1 MTTRACRNCEAPLTG
16 PYCAACGQKA
26 LHDQDRR
33 VVTLLLGFFTELTS
47 LDGRFWRSL
56 LALVIRPGV
65 MSRAWIDGRRLQYI
79 SPLTLFLIAN
89 AVYFLVPSL
98 SDFDLTLVDQT
109 HQVHSRWTRTLLDAL
124 LAARGETLAQFA
136 GAYAIASGNVGKL
149 LLIVHVPFMALA
161 LALLRRDRT
170 IWFAEHVIVALH
182 LFTFVLLFMQVQ
194 PLFGVLPDAVA
205 IALLPTLL
213 IGYAVMS
220 LRRAYRAGWG
230 WSALAAVLTL
240 AMLFAAHLC
249 VYRTLQFLIALA
261 IA

>member
-1 MTTRACRNCEAPLTG
+1 MTPACCRNCEAPLTG

-33 VVTLLLGFFTELTS
+33 FVALLRSVIAELSS
-47 LDGRFWRSL
+47 LDGRFWCSL
-56 LALVIRPGV
+56 LALLIRPGAL
-65 MSRAWIDGRRLQYI
+65 SRAWIDGRRQHYI

-89 AVYFLVPSL
+89 AIYFLAPSL
-98 SDFDLTLVDQT
+98 SDFDLSLVDQT
-109 HQVHSRWTRTLLDAL
+109 HQAHSRWTRPLLDKL

-136 GAYAIASGNVGKL
+136 SAYAVASGNVGKL
-149 LLIVHVPFMALA
+149 LLIVHVPFIALA
-161 LALLRRDRT
+161 LSLLRRDRA
-170 IWFAEHVIVALH
+170 IWFAEHLIVALH

-194 PLFGVLPDAVA
+194 PLFDVLPDAVE
-205 IALLPTLL
+205 IALLPTVL
-213 IGYAVMS
+213 IGHAALS

-230 WSALAAVLTL
+230 WSLTASLLAVATL
-240 AMLFAAHLC
+240 VAANLY

>member
-1 MTTRACRNCEAPLTG
+1 MTNSCRNCDAPLTG
-16 PYCAACGQKA
+16 AYCAACGQKA

-33 VVTLLLGFFTELTS
+33 FITLLLGFFAELSS

-56 LALVIRPGV
+56 LALVIRPGA

-89 AVYFLVPSL
+89 AIYFLSPSL

-109 HQVHSRWTRTLLDAL
+109 HQAHSRWTRPLLDAL
-124 LAARGETLAQFA
+124 LAARSETLAQFA
-136 GAYAIASGNVGKL
+136 TAYAIASGNVGKL

-161 LALLRRDRT
+161 LSMLRRDRG

-194 PLFGVLPDAVA
+194 PLFDVLPDAA
-205 IALLPTLL
+205 EIALLPIVL
-213 IGYAVMS
+213 IGHAALS
-220 LRRAYRAGWG
+220 LRRAYRAGWL
-230 WSALAAVLTL
+230 WSTLAAVAVVATL
-240 AMLFAAHLC
+240 VAANLY

>member
-1 MTTRACRNCEAPLTG
+1 MTNSCRNCDAPLTG
-16 PYCAACGQKA
+16 AYCAACGQKA

-33 VVTLLLGFFTELTS
+33 FVTLLLGFFAELSS

-56 LALVIRPGV
+56 LALVIRPGA

-89 AVYFLVPSL
+89 AVYFLSPSL

-109 HQVHSRWTRTLLDAL
+109 HQAHSRWTRPLLDAL
-124 LAARGETLAQFA
+124 LAARGENLEQFA
-136 GAYAIASGNVGKL
+136 SVYAIASGNVGKL
-149 LLIVHVPFMALA
+149 LLIVHVPLMALA
-161 LALLRRDRT
+161 LSLLRRDRT

-194 PLFGVLPDAVA
+194 PLFDVLPDAIE
-205 IALLPTLL
+205 IALLPTVL
-213 IGYAVMS
+213 IGHAALS
-220 LRRAYRAGWG
+220 LRRAYRAAWL
-230 WSALAAVLTL
+230 WSALAAMAVV
-240 AMLFAAHLC
+240 AALIAANLY

>member
-1 MTTRACRNCEAPLTG
+1 MTNSCGNCDAPLTG
-16 PYCAACGQKA
+16 AYCAACGQKA

-33 VVTLLLGFFTELTS
+33 FVVLLRGFIAELSS

-56 LALVIRPGV
+56 LALVIRPGA

-89 AVYFLVPSL
+89 AIYFLSPSL

-109 HQVHSRWTRTLLDAL
+109 HQAHSRWTRPLLDAL
-124 LAARGETLAQFA
+124 LAARGETLEQFA
-136 GAYAIASGNVGKL
+136 SVYAIASGNVGKL

-161 LALLRRDRT
+161 LSLLRRDRS

-194 PLFGVLPDAVA
+194 PLFDVLPDAIE
-205 IALLPTLL
+205 IALLPTVL
-213 IGYAVMS
+213 IGHAALS
-220 LRRAYRAGWG
+220 LRRAYRAGWL
-230 WSALAAVLTL
+230 WSALAAVAVVATL
-240 AMLFAAHLC
+240 VAANLY

>member
-1 MTTRACRNCEAPLTG
+1 MTNSCRNCDAPLTG
-16 PYCAACGQKA
+16 AYCAACGQKA

-33 VVTLLLGFFTELTS
+33 FVTLLLGFFAELSS

-56 LALVIRPGV
+56 LALVIRPGA

-89 AVYFLVPSL
+89 AVYFLSPSL

-109 HQVHSRWTRTLLDAL
+109 HQAHSRWTRPLLDAL
-124 LAARGETLAQFA
+124 LAARGENLEQFA
-136 GAYAIASGNVGKL
+136 SVYAIASGNVGKL

-161 LALLRRDRT
+161 LSLLRRDRT
-170 IWFAEHVIVALH
+170 IWFAEHVIVALY
-182 LFTFVLLFMQVQ
+182 LFAFVLLFVQVQ
-194 PLFGVLPDAVA
+194 PLFDVLPDAIE
-205 IALLPTLL
+205 IALLPTVL
-213 IGYAVMS
+213 ISHAALS
-220 LRRAYRAGWG
+220 LQRAYRAAWL
-230 WSALAAVLTL
+230 WSALAAMAVV
-240 AMLFAAHLC
+240 AALIAANLY